1 MGISGGILIIGS
13 DSTQGS
19 QGPAGEPGI
28 QVSYLTK
35 LFGTA
40 IPACLLGKNY

>member
-1 MGISGGILIIGS
+1 MDIPSRIMIIES
-13 DSTQGS
+13 PSTQGS

-40 IPACLLGKNY
+40 NPLC

>member
-1 MGISGGILIIGS
+1 MDLPGRILIIGS
-13 DSTQGS
+13 HSTQGS

-28 QVSYLTK
+28 QVSYFTK

-40 IPACLLGKNY
+40 NPACLLGRNY